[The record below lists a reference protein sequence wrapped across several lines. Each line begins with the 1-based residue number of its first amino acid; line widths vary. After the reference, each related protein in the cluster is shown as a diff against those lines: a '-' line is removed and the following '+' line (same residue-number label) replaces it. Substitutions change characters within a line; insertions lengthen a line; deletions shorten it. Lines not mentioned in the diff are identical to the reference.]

1 MDRGI
6 LKIAVSLKVIGQL
19 CTERGFD
26 AVRRIIDPDCLIKM
40 INPADLYALEMALLI
55 KEKIQERIG
64 GVEVFA
70 YSLSSAEDEGILRH
84 HLAMGADQA
93 FRIWDEGFDTL
104 GGLARAYLL
113 SKGIQQINPDL
124 ILCGKNIFDV
134 NEYELGGYL
143 AEFLHIPQ
151 IFGVISA
158 DICQKG
164 MGLICRRKVERLGWE
179 LVETSLPVVLTVEPG
194 ESEPRYPNLFS
205 IVNWLEKEIK
215 VLNGASLGIDSSEM
229 ADLNSYVRVLD
240 WSHPRPD
247 KIFAPGSELPPEERM
262 RLAMT
267 AGVVKKKTEFLQ
279 GGAEEVTSKLVDI
292 LIKQKFFG
300 TENR

>member
-1 MDRGI
+1 MDRDT

-26 AVRRIIDPDCLIKM
+26 AVRRTIDPDCLIKM

-55 KEKIQERIG
+55 KEKFQEGID

-70 YSLSSAEDEGILRH
+70 YSLSPAEDEGILRH
-84 HLAMGADQA
+84 HLAMGVDQA
-93 FRIWDEGFDTL
+93 FRIWDEGFETL
-104 GGLARAYLL
+104 GGLAQAYLL

-124 ILCGKNIFDV
+124 ILCGKNILDV
-134 NEYELGGYL
+134 NMYELGGYL

-164 MGLICRRKVERLGWE
+164 MGLVCRRKVERLGWE

-194 ESEPRYPNLFS
+194 EDEPRYPGLFL
-205 IVNWLEKEIK
+205 IVDWLAKEIK
-215 VLNGASLGIDSSEM
+215 VLNG
-229 ADLNSYVRVLD
+229 V
-240 WSHPRPD
+240 
-247 KIFAPGSELPPEERM
+247 
-262 RLAMT
+262 
-267 AGVVKKKTEFLQ
+267 
-279 GGAEEVTSKLVDI
+279 
-292 LIKQKFFG
+292 
-300 TENR
+300 